1 MLSGSLQYGKDAAI
15 GREGDSVVIQ
25 GLAEPGKSFG
35 GYPVITE
42 LAGSIA
48 QPGEVINFPDQ
59 SMSVYDER
67 GAVADA
73 ECCSC
78 TARSWER

>member
-1 MLSGSLQYGKDAAI
+1 MPP
-15 GREGDSVVIQ
+15 SVVRAIASIIQ
-25 GLAEPGKSFG
+25 GLAEPDKSFG

-59 SMSVYDER
+59 RPER
-67 GAVADA
+67 L
-73 ECCSC
+73 
-78 TARSWER
+78 R